1 MMPPNAE
8 DNSARPTESP
18 PPPQPPAAVDIG
30 QALATARAAAK
41 EWQTAPDAKGG
52 PPLPTTMASAVAAA
66 RRSAVVVESRG
77 AAGEWVTRQG
87 RTRCVT
93 PLQLPFYLAG
103 KSMATQCDAWKG

>member
-1 MMPPNAE
+1 MPPNAE

-41 EWQTAPDAKGG
+41 EWQAAPDATGG

-66 RRSAVVVESRG
+66 HRSAVVVESRG